1 MVAAQQ
7 LRLIVQQHFTTQYQV
22 VELTPSIATLA
33 GELCDRQPLR
43 AYDAVQ
49 LASAISILPI
59 ITQSSET
66 SLTFLSADD
75 RLLNSAQ
82 LEHLQA
88 ANPNHYSYPDFSQGG
103 KKWGQEP
110 ARMQLPQSF

>member
-88 ANPNHYSYPDFSQGG
+88 ANPNHYS
-103 KKWGQEP
+103 
-110 ARMQLPQSF
+110 

>member
-1 MVAAQQ
+1 MNGS
-7 LRLIVQQHFTTQYQV
+7 RPTTPPHRATALHNPIQV

-33 GELCDRQPLR
+33 GELCDCQPLR

-88 ANPNHYSYPDFSQGG
+88 ANPNHYS
-103 KKWGQEP
+103 
-110 ARMQLPQSF
+110 